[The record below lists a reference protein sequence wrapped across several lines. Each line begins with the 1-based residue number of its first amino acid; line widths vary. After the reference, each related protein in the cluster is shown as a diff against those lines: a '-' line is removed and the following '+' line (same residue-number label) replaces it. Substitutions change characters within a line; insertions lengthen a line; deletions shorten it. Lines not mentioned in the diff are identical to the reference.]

1 MPNPSTSTDINALLD
16 DLDAGVFREKVARA
30 LSDVA
35 LGVVQNGKAGDVTIK
50 LSMKQIAD
58 SHQVHCDHKVTFT
71 QPTAKGKKSEE
82 NTTSTPLHVG
92 RGGRLSL
99 FPEEQGKFAFDG
111 QGQPAQEEKTPGA

>member
-1 MPNPSTSTDINALLD
+1 MSNQSTATDINALLD

-30 LSDVA
+30 VSDVA

-58 SHQVHCDHKVTFT
+58 SRQVHCDHKVTFT

-92 RGGRLSL
+92 RGGKLSL
-99 FPEEQGKFAFDG
+99 FPEEQGRFEFNSEFDPQHQSTT
-111 QGQPAQEEKTPGA
+111 QGA